1 MLSEIFYFKVCE
13 YNETQYIN
21 LGGPYYLPKNYSR
34 IGAPFSD
41 SIHHHHETPLLVTLR
56 TNHLD
61 VLEVNDLKYTIKL
74 QMYLG
79 LEWNDPRII
88 RITDEEHKIPDRTAL
103 DLNQLDIL
111 WVPDL
116 DIYNLS
122 KIEHFRV
129 IRSMQGKFNIV
140 SLSQQNTYNKGHL

>member
-1 MLSEIFYFKVCE
+1 M
-13 YNETQYIN
+13 
-21 LGGPYYLPKNYSR
+21 
-34 IGAPFSD
+34 
-41 SIHHHHETPLLVTLR
+41 TLK

-79 LEWNDPRII
+79 LEWNDARII
-88 RITDEEHKIPDRTAL
+88 RITDEEHKTADRTAL
-103 DLNQLDIL
+103 DLNQLEIL

-122 KIEHFRV
+122 KIEHFKV
-129 IRSMQGKFNIV
+129 IRNMQGKFNIA
-140 SLSQQNTYNKGHL
+140 SLASQ

>member
-1 MLSEIFYFKVCE
+1 M
-13 YNETQYIN
+13 
-21 LGGPYYLPKNYSR
+21 GGPYYLPKNYSR
-34 IGAPFSD
+34 IVTPDAD
-41 SIHHHHETPLLVTLR
+41 SNHDEEPILVTLK

-79 LEWNDPRII
+79 LEWNDARII
-88 RITDEEHKIPDRTAL
+88 RITDEEHKTADRTAL
-103 DLNQLDIL
+103 DLNQLEIL

-122 KIEHFRV
+122 KIEHFKV
-129 IRSMQGKFNIV
+129 IRNMQGKFNIA
-140 SLSQQNTYNKGHL
+140 SLSSQKKYSRH

>member
-1 MLSEIFYFKVCE
+1 M
-13 YNETQYIN
+13 
-21 LGGPYYLPKNYSR
+21 GGPYYLPKNYSR
-34 IGAPFSD
+34 IVAPDAD
-41 SIHHHHETPLLVTLR
+41 SNHLPHEEPILVTLK

-79 LEWNDPRII
+79 LQWNDPRII
-88 RITDEEHKIPDRTAL
+88 RITEEELTTADRTAL
-103 DLNQLDIL
+103 DLNQLEIL

-122 KIEHFRV
+122 KIEHFKV
-129 IRSMQGKFNIV
+129 IRNMQGKFNFA
-140 SLSQQNTYNKGHL
+140 SLSRENKYSRQGPLVDLF